1 MEISGNFS
9 NAWNIMEIRNVWKF
23 MDVYGKKRK
32 SWKLWEMKM
41 FFLRILP
48 FVETYE
54 NLARLME
61 IVEAHGNSVNLKKFV
76 YRHSWKYM
84 DISRSYGF
92 V

>member
-1 MEISGNFS
+1 
-9 NAWNIMEIRNVWKF
+9 
-23 MDVYGKKRK
+23 
-32 SWKLWEMKM
+32 M

-84 DISRSYGF
+84 ENSRSYGF
-92 V
+92 F

>member
-1 MEISGNFS
+1 MEIYGRL
-9 NAWNIMEIRNVWKF
+9 WKKKKIMEIVGNENV
-23 MDVYGKKRK
+23 
-32 SWKLWEMKM
+32 
-41 FFLRILP
+41 FLRILP
-48 FVETYE
+48 CVETYE